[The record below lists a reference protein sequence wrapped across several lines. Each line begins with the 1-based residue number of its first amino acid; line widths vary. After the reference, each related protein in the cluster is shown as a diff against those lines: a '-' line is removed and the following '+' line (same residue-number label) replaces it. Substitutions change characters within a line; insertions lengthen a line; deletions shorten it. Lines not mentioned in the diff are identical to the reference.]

1 MNNTVKNINDKQ
13 DKQLLA
19 AISSRLAAEEL
30 HKQGDFMLKTQLE
43 QLLCPKDKTC
53 SDDSYCASLRK

>member
-13 DKQLLA
+13 DKQLLDA
-19 AISSRLAAEEL
+19 MACRLAAEEIRKRSDL
-30 HKQGDFMLKTQLE
+30 MLKAQLE

-53 SDDSYCASLRK
+53 SDDNYCASLRI

>member
-13 DKQLLA
+13 DKQLLDA
-19 AISSRLAAEEL
+19 MASRLAAEEL
-30 HKQGDFMLKTQLE
+30 HKQGDFLLKVQLE

-53 SDDSYCASLRK
+53 SDDNYCASLRI